1 MSFFDDIFSLV
12 WDISELFHEAYLEV
26 DSWYSPFNYLA
37 TPLYWIYRRTGSLLT
52 PISQVSDWAYDIN
65 QSIASLP
72 SMGTIWSTFK
82 DWFNWAEWSWQ
93 WVQDSWLIIPGMIDD
108 WWNSTMVEVQGWI
121 DESSQY
127 FTGIVNTLLA
137 KVSQVELSISELLG
151 RLPVLDELVSWWDNW
166 QGNVHTYIDTWWTST
181 MGEVQGL
188 INTAFIDRE
197 SWWTGWIDVKN
208 EVIEFITNPLDFLL
222 DRFTDW
228 FLGPEE

>member
-1 MSFFDDIFSLV
+1 MYFLDRIFTLV
-12 WDISELFHEAYLEV
+12 WNISDFFYEAWQEV
-26 DSWYSPFNYLA
+26 NSWVYPFRYLA
-37 TPLYWIYRRTGSLLT
+37 PPLYWIYQGVSDLVT
-52 PISQVSDWAYDIN
+52 PIAQMSDWAYDIN

-93 WVQDSWLIIPGMIDD
+93 WIQDSWLIIPGMIDD
-108 WWNSTMVEVQGWI
+108 WWSSTSQTVQVWI

-127 FTGIVNTLLA
+127 FTSQVNTLLA

-188 INTAFIDRE
+188 INSAFIERE
-197 SWWTGWIDVKN
+197 SWWSGWIDVKN
-208 EVIEFITNPLDFLL
+208 EVIDFITNPLDFLL

>member
-1 MSFFDDIFSLV
+1 MRFLDDIFSLV
-12 WDISELFHEAYLEV
+12 WDISDWFYEAYLTV
-26 DSWYSPFNYLA
+26 NDWVYPFNLIAPVFYRLS
-37 TPLYWIYRRTGSLLT
+37 IYFYNMLT
-52 PISQVSDWAYDIN
+52 PIAHLSDWVDDIN

-72 SMGTIWSTFK
+72 SMDNIWSTFK

-93 WVQDSWLIIPGMIDD
+93 WIEDAWLIIPGIIDD
-108 WWNSTMVEVQGWI
+108 WWSSTSQTVQTWI

-127 FTGIVNTLLA
+127 FTSLVNTLQV
-137 KVSQVELSISELLG
+137 KVSQVESSISELMG
-151 RLPVLDELVSWWDNW
+151 RLPELDELVSWWSNW
-166 QGNVHTYIDTWWTST
+166 TVNLRVTIDTWWTTT
-181 MGEVQGL
+181 MVEVQGL

-208 EVIEFITNPLDFLL
+208 EVIEFITNPMDFLL